1 MDTYELTVL
10 RRDLAV
16 PAVVTVHYFEYAKN
30 YVFEGERHD
39 FWEFLYVDKGEVEV
53 MAGDTGYCLKQGEM
67 IFHKP
72 GEFHNVFAN
81 GMVAPNLVVVAFV
94 CTSPA
99 MAYFEEKVVKAEE
112 VERELL
118 ARIVHE
124 ARDAFANPLD
134 NPGSLRMER
143 ATSSAFGSE
152 QMIGLLLE
160 QMLIRMVRRGAER
173 DRAVKTSSSVKRR
186 SDHDLV
192 QRIIGYMQENACG
205 TLTFSQVCRFS
216 AQSATNLKTIF
227 KSVTGMGVMEYY
239 RSLKIDAAKT
249 LLREGGGNI
258 TQIADKLGYTSVNYF
273 SRYFKQATGMT
284 PSEYT
289 QSIQAKLEDI
299 NVLQRE

>member
-1 MDTYELTVL
+1 MSLPTAL
-10 RRDLAV
+10 RRDIAV
-16 PAVVTVHYFEYAKN
+16 PAVVTVHYFEYARD
-30 YVFEGERHD
+30 YVFEGEKHD
-39 FWEFLYVDKGEVEV
+39 FWELLYVDKGEVEV
-53 MAGDTGYCLKQGEM
+53 MADDTGYCLKQGEM

-81 GMVAPNLVVVAFV
+81 GLVAPNLVVVAFV
-94 CTSPA
+94 CASPA
-99 MAYFEEKVVKAEE
+99 MAYFEGKVVKAEE

-124 ARDAFANPLD
+124 ARDAFSNPLD
-134 NPGSLRMER
+134 DPGSLKMER
-143 ATSSAFGSE
+143 ASSSAFGSE

-160 QMLIRMVRRGAER
+160 QMLIRMVRRGAQR
-173 DRAVKTSSSVKRR
+173 DVAVKTSSSVKRR

-192 QRIIGYMQENACG
+192 QRIIAYMQDNACG

-239 RSLKIDAAKT
+239 RGLKIDAAKT

-289 QSIQAKLEDI
+289 QSIQAK
-299 NVLQRE
+299 

>member
-1 MDTYELTVL
+1 MNDYVATEL
-10 RRDLAV
+10 RRVIDVQAI
-16 PAVVTVHYFEYAKN
+16 VTVHYFEYAKD

-39 FWEFLYVDKGEVEV
+39 FWELLYVDKGEVEV
-53 MAGDTGYCLKQGEM
+53 MADDVGYRLRQGEM

-81 GMVAPNLVVVAFV
+81 GVVAPNLVVVAFV
-94 CTSPA
+94 CLSPA
-99 MAYFEEKVVKAEE
+99 MSYFEGKILRAGED
-112 VERELL
+112 ERELL
-118 ARIVHE
+118 ARLVNE
-124 ARDAFANPLD
+124 ARDAFSSPLD
-134 NPGSLRMER
+134 DPATPQMER
-143 ATSSAFGSE
+143 AVSSAFGSE

-160 QMLIRMVRRGAER
+160 QMLIRMVRRGAQR
-173 DRAVKTSSSVKRR
+173 DVAVKTSSSVKRR

-192 QRIIGYMQENACG
+192 QRIIAYMQDNACG

-239 RSLKIDAAKT
+239 RGLKIDAAKT

-258 TQIADKLGYTSVNYF
+258 TQIADKLGYTSIHYF
-273 SRYFKQATGMT
+273 SRQIKKPTGMT

-289 QSIQAKLEDI
+289 LSIQSK
-299 NVLQRE
+299 

>member
-1 MDTYELTVL
+1 MDGYQPTAL
-10 RRDLAV
+10 RRDIAV
-16 PAVVTVHYFEYAKN
+16 PAVVTVHYFEYARD
-30 YVFEGERHD
+30 YVFEGEKHD
-39 FWEFLYVDKGEVEV
+39 FWELLYVDKGEVEV
-53 MAGDTGYCLKQGEM
+53 MADDTGYCLKQGEM

-81 GMVAPNLVVVAFV
+81 GLVAPNLVVVAFV
-94 CTSPA
+94 CASPA
-99 MAYFEEKVVKAEE
+99 MAYFEGKVVKAEE

-124 ARDAFANPLD
+124 ARDAFSNPLD
-134 NPGSLRMER
+134 DPGSLKMER
-143 ATSSAFGSE
+143 ASSSAFGSE

-160 QMLIRMVRRGAER
+160 QMLIRMVRRGAQR
-173 DRAVKTSSSVKRR
+173 DVAVKTSSSVKRR

-192 QRIIGYMQENACG
+192 QRIIAYMQDNACG

-239 RSLKIDAAKT
+239 RGLKIDAAKT
-249 LLREGGGNI
+249 LLREGGSNI

-289 QSIQAKLEDI
+289 QSIQAK
-299 NVLQRE
+299 

>member
-1 MDTYELTVL
+1 MDTYEPTLL

-239 RSLKIDAAKT
+239 RTLKIDAAKT

-289 QSIQAKLEDI
+289 QSIQAK
-299 NVLQRE
+299 

>member
-1 MDTYELTVL
+1 MDGYQPTAL
-10 RRDLAV
+10 RRDIAV
-16 PAVVTVHYFEYAKN
+16 PAVVTVHYFEYARD
-30 YVFEGERHD
+30 YVFEGEKHD
-39 FWEFLYVDKGEVEV
+39 FWELLYVDKGEVEV
-53 MAGDTGYCLKQGEM
+53 MADDTGYCLKQGEM

-81 GMVAPNLVVVAFV
+81 GLVAPNLVVVAFV
-94 CTSPA
+94 CASPA
-99 MAYFEEKVVKAEE
+99 MAYFEGNVVKAEE

-124 ARDAFANPLD
+124 ARDAFSNPLD
-134 NPGSLRMER
+134 DPGSLKMER
-143 ATSSAFGSE
+143 ASSSAFGSE

-160 QMLIRMVRRGAER
+160 QMLIRMVRRGAQR
-173 DRAVKTSSSVKRR
+173 DVAVKTSSSVKRR

-192 QRIIGYMQENACG
+192 QRIIAYMQDNACG

-239 RSLKIDAAKT
+239 RGLKIDAAKT

-289 QSIQAKLEDI
+289 QSIQAK
-299 NVLQRE
+299 

>member
-1 MDTYELTVL
+1 MDTYEPTVL

-39 FWEFLYVDKGEVEV
+39 FWELLYVDKGEVEV

-239 RSLKIDAAKT
+239 RSLKIDVAKT

-289 QSIQAKLEDI
+289 QSIQAK
-299 NVLQRE
+299 